1 MSYLKEYE
9 WQLIPKNLPT
19 IKRICPKCSKKT
31 NYINTKK
38 FRINANKNSL
48 DVWLIYQCNKC
59 KSTYNMTIY
68 ERINP
73 LDIPKDEYEKFLAND
88 ENLAKEYSFDINF
101 YSKNKAEAVFDDIS
115 YSVVKKEIKTSSYDN
130 NETIINIVS
139 KYPTNVR
146 VDKLLSDNLGLTR
159 SAIKKLYE
167 KGYIYSNENNNL
179 LRCKIKNNIRI
190 HIKDFIPN

>member
-1 MSYLKEYE
+1 MSYLKKYD
-9 WQLIPKNLPT
+9 WQLVPETLPT
-19 IKRICPKCSKKT
+19 IRRVCPKCGKKT

-38 FRINANKNSL
+38 FRVNANKNNL

-73 LDIPKDEYEKFLAND
+73 IDISKDEYEKFLAND
-88 ENLAKEYSFDINF
+88 EDLAKEYSFNINF
-101 YSKNKAEAVFDDIS
+101 YSKNKAEPIFDDIE
-115 YSVVKKEIKTSSYDN
+115 YSITKKEIETIYSDT

>member
-1 MSYLKEYE
+1 MSYFKKYE
-9 WQLIPKNLPT
+9 WHLVPETLPT
-19 IKRICPKCSKKT
+19 IRRICPKCSKKT

-38 FRINANKNSL
+38 FRINANKNNL

-73 LDIPKDEYEKFLAND
+73 IDIPKCEYDKFLAND
-88 ENLAKEYSFDINF
+88 EDLASEYSFNMNF
-101 YSKNKAEAVFDDIS
+101 YSKNKAEAVFDDITYSVIKKDIETS
-115 YSVVKKEIKTSSYDN
+115 YSDTNEI
-130 NETIINIVS
+130 IITIVS
-139 KYPTNVR
+139 KYPTNIR

-167 KGYIYSNENNNL
+167 NNYIYSTKNNNL
-179 LRCKIKNNIRI
+179 LRCKVKNNMQIC
-190 HIKDFIPN
+190 IKEYTV

>member
-1 MSYLKEYE
+1 MSYLKKYE
-9 WQLIPKNLPT
+9 WQLVPEILPT
-19 IKRICPKCSKKT
+19 IRRVCPKCGKKT

-38 FRINANKNSL
+38 FRVNANKNNL

-73 LDIPKDEYEKFLAND
+73 IDISKDEYEKFLAND
-88 ENLAKEYSFDINF
+88 EDLAKEYSFNINF
-101 YSKNKAEAVFDDIS
+101 YSKNKAEPIFDDIE
-115 YSVVKKEIKTSSYDN
+115 YSITKKEIETIYSDT